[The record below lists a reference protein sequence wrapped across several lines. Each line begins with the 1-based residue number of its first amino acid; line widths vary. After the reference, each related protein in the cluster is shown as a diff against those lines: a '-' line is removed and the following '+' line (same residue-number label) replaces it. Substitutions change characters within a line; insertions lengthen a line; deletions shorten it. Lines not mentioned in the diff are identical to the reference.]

1 MMKINEFVRENY
13 QEYIEDI
20 ESWVDE
26 QYDRFFRSCF
36 DKVNQIHSSMKSH
49 VRQISDSELEWILT
63 ELPMELFSISENL
76 NKIRLDAEVIKLRK
90 KSIRRDV
97 DGKFAVKAKDEK
109 LTKSEVKNLVDAEMV
124 EHDILSSAYSSLI
137 SRVESEISFSR
148 ELIMGCKKIWD
159 ARRKTE
165 TSNPIGEVLPNT
177 GDNMPSY
184 YNSDRYHEPYI
195 R

>member
-1 MMKINEFVRENY
+1 MKINEFVRENY

-49 VRQISDSELEWILT
+49 TRQISDSELEWILT

-97 DGKFAVKAKDEK
+97 DGRFAIKAKDEK
-109 LTKSEVKNLVDAEMV
+109 LTKSEIKNLVDAEMV

-137 SRVESEISFSR
+137 ARVESEISFSR

-165 TSNPIGEVLPNT
+165 TSNPISEVVPNT

>member
-1 MMKINEFVRENY
+1 MKINDFVQENY
-13 QEYIEDI
+13 QEYIDDI
-20 ESWVDE
+20 KSWVDE
-26 QYDRFFRSCF
+26 QYDRFFKSCF
-36 DKVNQIHSSMKSH
+36 DSVKDIHSRMKSQA
-49 VRQISDSELEWILT
+49 RQITDSELEWILT

-90 KSIRRDV
+90 KSIRYDI
-97 DGKFAVKAKDEK
+97 DNKFAEYAKTEK

-137 SRVESEISFSR
+137 TRVESEISFSR

-159 ARRKTE
+159 SRRKAE
-165 TSNPIGEVLPNT
+165 NSNPVGEVVPNT

>member
-1 MMKINEFVRENY
+1 MKINEFVRENY

-36 DKVNQIHSSMKSH
+36 DKVNQIHSSMNSH

-137 SRVESEISFSR
+137 ARVESEISFSR

-165 TSNPIGEVLPNT
+165 TSNPISEVVPNT

>member
-1 MMKINEFVRENY
+1 MKINEFVRENY

-49 VRQISDSELEWILT
+49 TRQISDSELEWILT

-97 DGKFAVKAKDEK
+97 DGKFAIKAKDEK
-109 LTKSEVKNLVDAEMV
+109 LTKSEIKNLVDAEMV

-137 SRVESEISFSR
+137 ARVESEISFSR

-165 TSNPIGEVLPNT
+165 TSNPISEVVPNT

>member
-1 MMKINEFVRENY
+1 MKINEFVRENY

-26 QYDRFFRSCF
+26 QYDRFFISCF

-49 VRQISDSELEWILT
+49 TRQISDSELEWILT

-97 DGKFAVKAKDEK
+97 DGKFAIKAKDEK
-109 LTKSEVKNLVDAEMV
+109 LTKSEIKNLVDAEMV

-137 SRVESEISFSR
+137 ARVESEISFSR

-165 TSNPIGEVLPNT
+165 TSNPISEVVPNT